1 MVAMGRIDN
10 IEVNSGGRKATLGTV
25 TISRENK
32 GLNLKY
38 YNKERKKRINLRDT
52 KDIIFDE
59 KLVQLNE
66 KLYQKKRIE

>member
-10 IEVNSGGRKATLGTV
+10 IEVNFGGRKATLGTV